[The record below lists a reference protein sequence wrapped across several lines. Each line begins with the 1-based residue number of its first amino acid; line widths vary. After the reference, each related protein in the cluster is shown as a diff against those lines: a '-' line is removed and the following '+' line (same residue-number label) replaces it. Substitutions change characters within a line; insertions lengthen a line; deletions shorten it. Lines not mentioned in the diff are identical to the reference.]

1 MSTKQRVKQFIDS
14 GSRPEFDKAHK
25 NHLMLK
31 KGRKFVR
38 LSKDD
43 GEPTQAGLF
52 WQGITGQTLPDS
64 GFMSQTAVREGNAEY
79 IKLCDSKRGIT
90 RQLSLEPVI

>member
-14 GSRPEFDKAHK
+14 GSRPEFDKVHK

-31 KGRKFVR
+31 SGRKFVR

-43 GEPTQAGLF
+43 GDPTAAGLF
-52 WQGITGQTLPDS
+52 WQKFTGQTLPLS

-79 IKLCDSKRGIT
+79 IKLRDGKMGHYTATQPRD
-90 RQLSLEPVI
+90 R